1 MNSHLRYFKG
11 FNNCYILLLN
21 FGKPLKTLKS
31 LWVSFLS
38 HVVSCYIF
46 LPLFTNPHIVQHH
59 TDFKGNQAVLM
70 SRRSDLGM
78 ENKNKDTI
86 FKYTYSAKEQDE
98 IRRIRQKYQAQKEDG
113 ISRLRKLDAKVSQK
127 ATMVSLVLGVVGA
140 LVMGS
145 GMSLIMTDMGEILEV
160 TGIVGMF
167 VGIFIGVIGI
177 ILIALAY
184 PVYSKVLEKEREKI
198 APEIL
203 RLTEELLK

>member
-1 MNSHLRYFKG
+1 
-11 FNNCYILLLN
+11 
-21 FGKPLKTLKS
+21 
-31 LWVSFLS
+31 
-38 HVVSCYIF
+38 
-46 LPLFTNPHIVQHH
+46 
-59 TDFKGNQAVLM
+59 
-70 SRRSDLGM
+70 M

-86 FKYTYSAKEQDE
+86 FKYTYSAMEQDE

>member
-1 MNSHLRYFKG
+1 
-11 FNNCYILLLN
+11 
-21 FGKPLKTLKS
+21 
-31 LWVSFLS
+31 
-38 HVVSCYIF
+38 
-46 LPLFTNPHIVQHH
+46 
-59 TDFKGNQAVLM
+59 
-70 SRRSDLGM
+70 M

-86 FKYTYSAKEQDE
+86 FKYTYSAMEQDE

-203 RLTEELLK
+203 KLTEELLK